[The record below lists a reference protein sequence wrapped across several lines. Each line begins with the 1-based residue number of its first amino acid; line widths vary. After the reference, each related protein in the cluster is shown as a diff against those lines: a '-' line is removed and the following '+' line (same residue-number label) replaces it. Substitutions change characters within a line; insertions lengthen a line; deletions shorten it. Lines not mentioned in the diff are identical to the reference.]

1 MPTYQLTPRDR
12 VDRAAARL
20 LARLS
25 DRTARRL
32 AGKPIVL
39 DGQTLDPHIQLALK
53 AMDRMGQGP
62 WARVGAE
69 AARRESRHT
78 SLVSA
83 LPIPRVERVT
93 DLSVPG
99 PAGPLAARR
108 YDAPGVSGSE
118 PQPALVFFHG
128 GGFVIGDLD
137 THDELCRMLCW
148 HARLTVIAIDYRL
161 APENP
166 FPAAVDDAVAAFTW
180 VRANAATL
188 GIDPERI
195 AVGGDSA
202 GGNLSAVVCTETKAA
217 GGELPAFQL
226 LIYPK
231 TAEEPTRSMELFS
244 EGFFLVDEDMVW
256 FEESYA
262 PAAEDPRVYPI
273 LADLAGL
280 PPAYVATAGFD
291 PLRDE
296 GEAYAAAMADAGVPT
311 ALRRHES
318 LIHGFASM
326 TAVSRTSRDAV
337 VEMAGALQ
345 MGLAAQAAT
354 QKVP

>member
-1 MPTYQLTPRDR
+1 MPSYKLTPRDR
-12 VDRAAARL
+12 ADRAAARL

-32 AGKPIVL
+32 AGKPIIL

-62 WARVGAE
+62 WARLGPEV
-69 AARRESRHT
+69 ARRESRRT

-83 LPIPRVERVT
+83 LPIPRVEAVT
-93 DLSVPG
+93 DFSLPG
-99 PAGPLAARR
+99 PAGPLAARSYR
-108 YDAPGVSGSE
+108 APGASGSE

-137 THDELCRMLCW
+137 SHDELCRMLCW
-148 HARLTVIAIDYRL
+148 HARVTVIAIDYRL

-166 FPAAVDDAVAAFTW
+166 FPAAVDDAVAAFAW
-180 VRANAATL
+180 VHTNAASL
-188 GIDPERI
+188 GVDPDRI

-202 GGNLSAVVCTETKAA
+202 GGNLSAVVCTQTKEA

-226 LIYPK
+226 LIYPP
-231 TAEEPTRSMELFS
+231 TGDEPTRSLELFS

-256 FEESYA
+256 FTESYA
-262 PAAEDPRVYPI
+262 PIDADPRAYPMRTP
-273 LADLAGL
+273 DLSGL
-280 PPAYVATAGFD
+280 PPAYVITAGFD

-296 GEAYAAAMADAGVPT
+296 GEAYAAALAAAGVPT

-326 TAVSRTSRDAV
+326 TAVSRTARDAV

-345 MGLAAQAAT
+345 MGLAPT
-354 QKVP
+354 